1 VYDLRTAAYRFCRI
15 LGARPSYL
23 LEEELELVDGLN
35 VTKMGR
41 NTQLAAEIK
50 HGSLAQWL
58 SIFYHE
64 DPDKDFSETYSY
76 ERTLERWILTLG
88 EIDPN
93 QPYFKR
99 FGTAKE
105 ETAAKYSDVRQLYY
119 KAKSKEKT
127 WRMVFYS
134 LCGLWAFLLIIC
146 GVSGRDFLLEHS
158 GMSIVLPLGGM
169 SAIIIGTRAYFKG
182 YGFILSCLWGLLGIL
197 SSYIPV
203 MLLKYINGSMPSM
216 FVPVILILTAAYMAI
231 CHFTDFRSDTNSENL
246 LVSEIMDDDVKSTL
260 LEPLYYTF
268 KEKKYKFKGSNF
280 GLLDDVTNQVRS
292 LSGESVLHY
301 ILWSALVGILLLEL
315 ILFSSSLLNV
325 KNPNLDSWKL
335 NPSAVVKQLQKD
347 VE

>member
-1 VYDLRTAAYRFCRI
+1 
-15 LGARPSYL
+15 
-23 LEEELELVDGLN
+23 
-35 VTKMGR
+35 
-41 NTQLAAEIK
+41 
-50 HGSLAQWL
+50 
-58 SIFYHE
+58 
-64 DPDKDFSETYSY
+64 
-76 ERTLERWILTLG
+76 
-88 EIDPN
+88 
-93 QPYFKR
+93 
-99 FGTAKE
+99 
-105 ETAAKYSDVRQLYY
+105 
-119 KAKSKEKT
+119 
-127 WRMVFYS
+127 
-134 LCGLWAFLLIIC
+134 
-146 GVSGRDFLLEHS
+146 
-158 GMSIVLPLGGM
+158 M

-203 MLLKYINGSMPSM
+203 MLLKYINGSMPGM

>member
-1 VYDLRTAAYRFCRI
+1 MKQGTL
-15 LGARPSYL
+15 S
-23 LEEELELVDGLN
+23 
-35 VTKMGR
+35 
-41 NTQLAAEIK
+41 
-50 HGSLAQWL
+50 QWL

-64 DPDKDFSETYSY
+64 DPGKDFSETYSY
-76 ERTLERWILTLG
+76 ERSLERWILVLG

-93 QPYFKR
+93 QPHYKR
-99 FGTAKE
+99 FGNAKQ
-105 ETAAKYSDVRQLYY
+105 ETAAKYAEVRKGYY
-119 KAKSKEKT
+119 KAKSKEKL
-127 WRMVFYS
+127 WRMVFYT
-134 LCGLWAFLLIIC
+134 LCGVWALLLLLC
-146 GVSGRDFLLEHS
+146 GVSGREYLLGHS
-158 GMSIVLPLGGM
+158 ALTITLPLGGM
-169 SAIIIGTRAYFKG
+169 TAIIIGTRAYFKG
-182 YGFILSCLWGLLGIL
+182 YGFILSCLCGLLGIL